1 MAHQHIA
8 STTTETPS
16 AYISSKPCSLPIIIT
31 HADGRMSIAMSRV
44 CVCDS
49 VCLSVGTVKPKRLKL
64 QSPNLAQ
71 G

>member
-49 VCLSVGTVKPKRLKL
+49 VGTVKPKRLKL